1 MISLIQLEYIVA
13 VDTYRHFATAAEK
26 CYVTQPTLSMQIKK
40 LEEFIGVLLFD
51 RSRQP
56 VVPTDIGIQVID
68 QSRIILRESKKLTEL
83 VNQFKG
89 TVSGELR
96 IGIIP
101 SLAPYLLP
109 LFIGNLSHNYPELDI
124 QVKELITE
132 DVVNFLNK
140 DLIDVGIIVTPLNE
154 NRIIEEPL
162 FYEGIMIYINP
173 QHSLIK
179 SLEIDLK
186 EIDTPDIWLLSQGH
200 CFRHQ
205 VINLCSYQTEGMQKL
220 PFKYE
225 SESIE
230 TIKKIVDREGG
241 LTLLPELSLDDL
253 PESRKQQIK
262 LFKGL
267 TPLREVSL
275 VYVNHYVKRSLL
287 RVLGEEIKTV
297 VPAKMLKKDRGTV
310 VDWK

>member
-1 MISLIQLEYIVA
+1 MISLIQLEYMVA

-26 CYVTQPTLSMQIKK
+26 CFVTQPTLSMQLKK
-40 LEEFIGVLLFD
+40 LEDDLGILVFD

-56 VVPTDIGIQVID
+56 VIPTEIGKQ
-68 QSRIILRESKKLTEL
+68 IINQGRSVLREAQKINDL
-83 VNQFKG
+83 VLRFKNKI
-89 TVSGELR
+89 TGELR

-109 LFIGNLSHNYPELDI
+109 RFIGNLAHKYPELDI
-124 QVKELITE
+124 RVQELIT
-132 DVVNFLNK
+132 DKVVEQLRL
-140 DLIDVGIIVTPLNE
+140 DMIDVGIIVTPLDE
-154 NRIIEEPL
+154 SGITEEPL
-162 FYEGIMIYINP
+162 FYEGIRIYANQEHAFIN
-173 QHSLIK
+173 QSL
-179 SLEIDLK
+179 IDLK

-205 VINLCSYQTEGMQKL
+205 VINLCSYKTEGMQKL

-241 LTLLPELSLDDL
+241 ITLLPELSLDDIS
-253 PESRKQQIK
+253 ETHKNQVK
-262 LFKGL
+262 GFKGIN
-267 TPLREVSL
+267 PLREVSL
-275 VYVNHYVKRSLL
+275 VYVHNFAKRRLL
-287 RVLGEEIKTV
+287 DVLAEEIKIS
-297 VPAKMLKKDRGTV
+297 VPREMLNKDRGTV